1 MRTRRKEPKHAGTVE
16 VVRCPFD
23 PFDADT
29 AYKVIRVHVKPGDQV
44 AAGSLLLSLTK
55 SHSKSPA
62 TVARTNGEDEDG
74 LEVRVNQIKSTYDGK
89 VTEVFVQ
96 DGQEFEA
103 KTQVLLRVEY
113 CLHGVM
119 LPSGL
124 CGACGRMPQGNK
136 RTQLDPSA
144 GGDIVVNVEGGVKL
158 QVSKQEAVEVNRT
171 TVANM
176 FTAKKLSL
184 VLDLDH
190 TLLHCTD
197 DPRAQSFLRRP
208 HVYAFELDGKAM
220 FLKPR
225 PGLHHFLQIMQQH
238 YEMHVYTA
246 GTRPYALKVCSIIDP
261 RGEFFHD
268 RIVSR
273 DDNPELSADDK
284 RISRLFPVDDSMV
297 AIVDDRREVW
307 HKAGSDRNLVTCQ
320 AYYYFLGMHEVN
332 NSSDPV
338 NEPPA
343 GQQQQEEESKDVGLA
358 KVEEVLLALHG
369 DFYGEEDGSGL
380 QKQLD
385 GNGKDVKE
393 ILKRLHAKVFNHK
406 RVLVFDPEL
415 GPETRVET
423 LRALAEES
431 GAVIREQVDLST
443 THVISDG
450 GTETCHYARH
460 LPDAAIWVVTPH
472 WLERC
477 SHYWKH
483 VREDSFSLFPVS
495 SSAKRVN

>member
-1 MRTRRKEPKHAGTVE
+1 MRTRRKEAKPAGTVE

-23 PFDADT
+23 PFEADT
-29 AYKVIRVHVKPGDQV
+29 TYKVIRVHVKPGDQV
-44 AAGSLLLSLTK
+44 TVGSLLLSVTK
-55 SHSKSPA
+55 SA
-62 TVARTNGEDEDG
+62 AEADGEEG
-74 LEVRVNQIKSTYDGK
+74 EMRVTQIESTYDGK
-89 VTEVFVQ
+89 VAEVLVC

-103 KTQVLLRVEY
+103 KTQVLVRVEY
-113 CLHGVM
+113 CLHGVV

-124 CGACGRMPQGNK
+124 CGACGRMIQGNK
-136 RTQLDPSA
+136 RVQLDP
-144 GGDIVVNVEGGVKL
+144 DIVVNVEGGVKL
-158 QVSKQEAVEVNRT
+158 QVSKKEAVEVNRT

-176 FTAKKLSL
+176 FTSKKLSL

-338 NEPPA
+338 NEPVA
-343 GQQQQEEESKDVGLA
+343 GQQQEEESKDVGLA
-358 KVEEVLLALHG
+358 KVEEVLLALHQ
-369 DFYGEEDGSGL
+369 DFYDGGGEEGGDGGL
-380 QKQLD
+380 QRQLA
-385 GNGKDVKE
+385 GKGKDVKE
-393 ILKRLHAKVFNHK
+393 ILKRLHAKVFDHK

-415 GPETRVET
+415 GPEARVET

-431 GAVIREQVDLST
+431 GAEIRDEVDLST
-443 THVISDG
+443 THVVSDG
-450 GTETCHYARH
+450 GTEICHYARH

-495 SSAKRVN
+495 GSAKREN